1 MSFSSLAYAF
11 LERPYFLLLIIPL
24 LGLLIYYINKDLIQL
39 SNDKGYRKNLN
50 KRRKI
55 ILASRIIIVIL
66 LLIAL
71 ASPYKDDNK
80 LVQGDPKVKILIDN
94 STSMQLYETNNVL
107 KLKEELEKRIP
118 TEIEYIA
125 TGEETNL
132 GDSILANL
140 RKNDNI
146 LFFSDGNNNKG
157 ADLGDVAL
165 AAINYNS
172 TISALELK
180 PKYYDASLRIIG
192 SEKTVSKAE
201 NVFIVKI
208 QQTEKR
214 KVYVLVEVDGRKIID
229 KTTDEDEIK
238 FTQSFENGYH
248 RITAKIIQDDHFI
261 QNNIYYKTVKVVPK
275 PKLGIY
281 GGNKDLITLLDPLYE
296 LNIITG
302 IDEKINDYSAI
313 IIDNKDASTLNDKT
327 NILGSYIAEGNGMLV
342 IGGDKSYDTGNY
354 KGSRFEQLLP
364 VYIAKAGRKKGE
376 TSVIFV
382 IDISGSTGHYFG
394 NSIKTDV
401 EKTIAINMI
410 KDLSLTT
417 YVGAV
422 AFNDKSYT
430 IQDIGLLSQEKNL
443 EDNIAKL
450 TYGGNTYIEEGI
462 LKAVEMLQ
470 NRGGSK
476 NIIFISDGKT
486 QHEEESKNA
495 FKLAATKGIRIYSI
509 GVGDDTYK
517 QLMKYAAD
525 TTGGVYFE
533 PEEDQGIK
541 LLFGNEESSGN
552 KKIFP
557 LYIFNKNH
565 FITDGLKLTATIYG
579 FNQVVQKT
587 SSRLLITTDI
597 GDPVLT
603 AGRYGLGRVA
613 ALTTDYGTYG
623 FELLNKQNSLL
634 FTRTINW
641 IIGDPERKNENFV
654 EINDGRINEDID
666 ILIKSKQQPTSDK
679 YTFYKV
685 DEDIYMANAK
695 VDNIGFNTLQGAVF
709 AINYPA
715 EYEKIG
721 NNDDFQNI
729 ITATNGK
736 IFKDTD
742 AEQIAEFIKTKSK
755 RQIVTKSSYSWIL
768 ILIALLLYTAE
779 IIYRRLK
786 IYKNQ

>member
-1 MSFSSLAYAF
+1 MSISSLAYMF

-24 LGLLIYYINKDLIQL
+24 IALLIYYINKDLIQL
-39 SNDKGYRKNLN
+39 SKEKEYRKNLN
-50 KRRKI
+50 NRRKI
-55 ILASRIIIVIL
+55 ILFSRIIIIIL
-66 LLIAL
+66 LITAL

-80 LVQGDPKVKILIDN
+80 LVSGDPKVKILIDN
-94 STSMQLYETNNVL
+94 SSSMQLYETSNL
-107 KLKEELEKRIP
+107 IKLKEDLEKRIP
-118 TEIEYIA
+118 TDIEYIA

-146 LFFSDGNNNKG
+146 LLFTDGNNNIG

-172 TISALELK
+172 TISSLELK
-180 PKYYDASLRIIG
+180 PKYYDASVKITG

-214 KVYVLVEVDGRKIID
+214 KVYLTVEVDGRKIID
-229 KTTDEDEIK
+229 KTTDENEIK
-238 FTQSFENGYH
+238 FTQSFDNGYH
-248 RITAKIIQDDHFI
+248 RITAKIIQDDYFT

-281 GGNKDLITLLDPLYE
+281 GGNNDLITLLDPLYE
-296 LNIITG
+296 LNIITE
-302 IDEKINDYSAI
+302 IDEKINDYTGV
-313 IIDNKDASTLNDKT
+313 IIDNKDATALNEKT

-342 IGGDKSYDTGNY
+342 IGGDKSYDSGNY

-364 VYIAKAGRKKGE
+364 VHIAKAGRKKGE

-382 IDISGSTGHYFG
+382 IDVSGSTGHYFG
-394 NSIKTDV
+394 SSLKTDV

-410 KDLSLTT
+410 KDLSLTN

-422 AFNDKSYT
+422 AFNDKAYT
-430 IQDIGLLSQEKNL
+430 IQDIVLLSQEKNL

-450 TYGGNTYIEEGI
+450 KYGGDTYIEEGI

-470 NRGGSK
+470 NSGGSK

-486 QHEEESKNA
+486 QHEDESKNA

-525 TTGGVYFE
+525 TTGGTYFE
-533 PEEDQGIK
+533 PEEGQGIK
-541 LLFGNEESSGN
+541 LLFGDAESSGN

-557 LYIFNKNH
+557 LYVFNKNH
-565 FITDGLKLTATIYG
+565 FITDGLKLKANIYG
-579 FNQVVQKT
+579 FNQAAPKT

-603 AGRYGLGRVA
+603 VGRYGLGRVA

-623 FELLNKQNSLL
+623 FELLNKDNSLL

-641 IIGDPERKNENFV
+641 IIGDPERNNDNFIA
-654 EINDGRINEDID
+654 INDGRVNQDIE

-679 YTFYKV
+679 YVFYKID
-685 DEDIYMANAK
+685 DELYRAIAR

-709 AINYPA
+709 AANYPI
-715 EYEKIG
+715 EYEDIG
-721 NNDDFQNI
+721 NNEYFQNVI
-729 ITATNGK
+729 ISTNGK

-755 RQIVTKSSYSWIL
+755 REIVTKSSYSWIL
-768 ILIALLLYTAE
+768 ILSTLLVYVAE